1 METNRR
7 QHANETLQPQQMRH
21 HPHHFPISREILQD
35 MDDRRSHHWRST
47 ETIESSTPTNSLR
60 PSAMAPKLM
69 KMIRVEAPLLR
80 EIMAEF
86 LGTFI
91 LVLFGDASVAQS
103 KLSKEANGDFFS
115 INWGWA
121 VGVMMGVLVAGG
133 VSGAHLNPA
142 VTLAM
147 ACAGRIAI
155 IKVFFYMLAQYLG
168 AFAAAASV
176 LGVYSDAIEYYSN
189 ANHNGTLY
197 MNNEANDPGLAGIF
211 STYPAP
217 WLSIAGGIGDQIL
230 GTMLLL
236 LCICAITDK
245 KNTQIPSALVPMYVG
260 FTILGIGVCFG
271 ANCGYALNPARDLSP
286 RLITLI
292 AGWDQS
298 FSWNNYNWFWIP
310 IVGPHIG
317 AILGV
322 FIYIAFVEAH
332 WPEEGDEVVPIT
344 VPRANFNKE
353 RGEKIQNMDMESF

>member
-1 METNRR
+1 MG
-7 QHANETLQPQQMRH
+7 TLTCSNFSDQLCIIRAAQ
-21 HPHHFPISREILQD
+21 
-35 MDDRRSHHWRST
+35 
-47 ETIESSTPTNSLR
+47 TPKNPRAPPKKSPR
-60 PSAMAPKLM
+60 AMAPKLM

-86 LGTFI
+86 RGTFI

-103 KLSKEANGDFFS
+103 KLSNEANGDFFS

-121 VGVMMGVLVAGG
+121 IGVMMGVLVAGG
-133 VSGAHLNPA
+133 VSGAHLN
-142 VTLAM
+142 TL
-147 ACAGRIAI
+147 
-155 IKVFFYMLAQYLG
+155 
-168 AFAAAASV
+168 
-176 LGVYSDAIEYYSN
+176 
-189 ANHNGTLY
+189 T
-197 MNNEANDPGLAGIF
+197 MNDEANDPGLAGIF
-211 STYPAP
+211 ATYPAP
-217 WLSIAGGIGDQIL
+217 WLSVAGGLGDQIL

-286 RLITLI
+286 RLISLI
-292 AGWDQS
+292 AGWEQS
-298 FSWNNYNWFWIP
+298 FSWDNYNWFWIP

-332 WPEEGDEVVPIT
+332 WPEDGDELVPVG
-344 VPRANFNKE
+344 VPRANFNKD
-353 RGEKIQNMDMESF
+353 RGEKIQNMDMES

>member
-1 METNRR
+1 MENHH
-7 QHANETLQPQQMRH
+7 HAHDTHPPQRH
-21 HPHHFPISREILQD
+21 HPHHFQSREILQH
-35 MDDRRSHHWRST
+35 MDESGSHHWKPT
-47 ETIESSTPTNSLR
+47 KTLDSTPTNSIA

-103 KLSKEANGDFFS
+103 KLSNEANGDFFS

-121 VGVMMGVLVAGG
+121 IGVMMGVLVAGG

-147 ACAGRIAI
+147 ACAGRLAI

-176 LGVYSDAIEYYSN
+176 LGVYSDAIQSVS
-189 ANHNGTLY
+189 NGTLT
-197 MNNEANDPGLAGIF
+197 MNEETQDPGLAGIF
-211 STYPAP
+211 ATYPAP
-217 WLSIAGGIGDQIL
+217 WLSVAGGLGDQIL

-286 RLITLI
+286 RLISLI
-292 AGWDQS
+292 AGWEQS

-332 WPEEGDEVVPIT
+332 WPEDGDELVPAN
-344 VPRANFNKE
+344 VPRGNFNKD
-353 RGEKIQNMDMESF
+353 RGYAAST